1 MGPPPVARGEAP
13 FPERGTPIAG
23 ISVIIRSLPDLL
35 RATILNI
42 ELLLALITIGLV
54 VGTVVA
60 LLEVYGGRGLR
71 YLAMG
76 YEWVFR
82 SIPALVLL
90 ILFYFGLSEFGINL
104 SPFLAATLALGFRS
118 SSYQSQIFRGA
129 IQALP
134 HGQMQAARSVGLSRT
149 QAIRHVILPQ
159 AFRLAIP
166 AWSNEFSSVVKDTT
180 LAYAVGL
187 NEVLRHA
194 RFIMVRHYNLA
205 MLAYIT
211 VALIFFVLTY
221 TGNRWLGW
229 LEKRLRI
236 PGLEA
241 RGGGTL

>member
-1 MGPPPVARGEAP
+1 M
-13 FPERGTPIAG
+13 
-23 ISVIIRSLPDLL
+23 
-35 RATILNI
+35 
-42 ELLLALITIGLV
+42 LLALISVGLII
-54 VGTVVA
+54 GTVVA
-60 LLEVYGGRGLR
+60 LVEVYSGRWLR

-90 ILFYFGLSEFGINL
+90 LLFYYGLSEFRINL

-134 HGQMQAARSVGLSRT
+134 HGQMQAARSVGLSRA

-180 LAYAVGL
+180 LAYAVTL

-194 RFIMVRHYNLA
+194 RYIMVRHYNLA
-205 MLAYIT
+205 TLAFIT
-211 VALIFFVLTY
+211 VAVIFFVLTY
-221 TGNRWLGW
+221 AGNRGLGW
-229 LEKRLRI
+229 LEGRVRI

-241 RGGGTL
+241 MEKGSVRTK